1 MYNKYLLHPFWKEEP
16 IDGRES
22 LRTNKALQFKSLYFN
37 CSVYIAKPSSVG
49 MFPLVITKLHTII
62 L

>member
-1 MYNKYLLHPFWKEEP
+1 MYNKYLLHLFRKEEP

-22 LRTNKALQFKSLYFN
+22 LRTDKALQFKNVYFN
-37 CSVYIAKPSSVG
+37 CSMYIAKPPSVG
-49 MFPLVITKLHTII
+49 MFPLVITRLHTII